1 MQRRWARR
9 FEPSQRVEP
18 GVTVLTNP
26 GRESLEAAREFAH
39 GYVKQ
44 NAASWELSRS
54 MPREYF
60 LAAAEAG
67 LCGLLVRPE
76 QGGKGIGFST
86 FVQIVETLAYVD
98 FASTFALIV
107 HNNHVR
113 AIGTNGTGLQVK
125 KWLPEMIAGRMIGA
139 FLLTEPKGGSDAAAI
154 GTVAKASGDGFVLN
168 GEKAWV
174 TNATHA
180 DLLNVFAQ
188 TKPGSGASGIASFQ
202 VPSDS
207 RGVTRIPAY
216 DMLGG
221 YAIGAGGF
229 RFENVRVEADQ
240 FLMPPGQ
247 GFRAAMSG
255 IDIART
261 VVAGMCCGMLQSSI
275 DCVMPRLLKRHAFGK
290 ALSEQQG
297 LQWQIADVATDLH
310 ACRLMAL
317 DAARLIGQDGA
328 APVEAAHAKKF
339 ATRAALGG
347 ISACMQ
353 AMGADGLKQEYPFAR
368 HLVAAKIAQYLD
380 GTTEIQNVVI
390 SRMLQR
396 RYENHIY
403 KN

>member
-1 MQRRWARR
+1 
-9 FEPSQRVEP
+9 
-18 GVTVLTNP
+18 LTNA
-26 GRESLEAAREFAH
+26 GRESLEAARAFAN

-44 NAASWELSRS
+44 NAAGWELSRS
-54 MPREYF
+54 MPREFF
-60 LAAAEAG
+60 LAASEAG
-67 LCGLLVRPE
+67 LCGLLVPPK

-113 AIGTNGTGLQVK
+113 AIGTNGSASQVD

-139 FLLTEPKGGSDAAAI
+139 FLLTEPQGGSDAAAI
-154 GTVAKASGDGFVLN
+154 ATMAVADGDGFILN

-174 TNATHA
+174 TNSTHA

-188 TKPGSGASGIASFQ
+188 TNPGSGASGIASFQ
-202 VPSDS
+202 VSSDS

-221 YAIGAGGF
+221 YAFSAGGF
-229 RFENVRVEADQ
+229 RFENVRAEADQ
-240 FLMPPGQ
+240 LLVPPGQ

-255 IDIART
+255 IDVART
-261 VVAGMCCGMLQSSI
+261 VVSAMCCGMLQSSI
-275 DCVMPRLLKRHAFGK
+275 DCVMPRLLKRQAFGK
-290 ALSEQQG
+290 PLSEQQG

-310 ACRLMAL
+310 ASRLMAL
-317 DAARLIGQDGA
+317 DAARLIDQNGA
-328 APVEAAHAKKF
+328 ARVEAAHAKKF

-353 AMGADGLKQEYPFAR
+353 AMGADGLKQEYPLAR
-368 HLVAAKIAQYLD
+368 HLVAAKIAQFLD

-390 SRMLQR
+390 SRMLQG
-396 RYENHIY
+396 RY
-403 KN
+403 KD

>member
-1 MQRRWARR
+1 
-9 FEPSQRVEP
+9 
-18 GVTVLTNP
+18 LTDP
-26 GRESLEAAREFAH
+26 VRESLEAARDFAD

-44 NAASWELSRS
+44 NAASWELSRG
-54 MPREYF
+54 MTREYF
-60 LAAAEAG
+60 HAASEAG

-98 FASTFALIV
+98 FASTFALTV

-113 AIGTNGTGLQVK
+113 AIGTNGTASQVE

-139 FLLTEPKGGSDAAAI
+139 FLLTEPQGGSDAAAI
-154 GTVAKASGDGFVLN
+154 GTEAIADGDGFILN

-174 TNATHA
+174 TNSSHA
-180 DLLNVFAQ
+180 NLLNVFAQ
-188 TKPGSGASGIASFQ
+188 TNPGSGASGIASMQ
-202 VPSDS
+202 VASGS
-207 RGVTRIPAY
+207 QGVTRVPAY

-221 YAIGAGGF
+221 YAFGAGGF
-229 RFENVRVEADQ
+229 RFENVRIEADQ
-240 FLMPPGQ
+240 LLVPPGQ
-247 GFRAAMSG
+247 GFRSAMSG

-261 VVAGMCCGMLQSSI
+261 VVSSMCCGMLQSSI
-275 DCVMPRLLKRHAFGK
+275 DCVMPRLLKRQAFGK
-290 ALSEQQG
+290 PLSGQQG

-310 ACRLMAL
+310 ASRLMAQ
-317 DAARLIGQDGA
+317 DAARLIEQDGA

-339 ATRAALGG
+339 ATRVALGG

-390 SRMLQR
+390 SRKLQGK
-396 RYENHIY
+396 YAG
-403 KN
+403 